1 MIVLFRYQIFT
12 INFLVYT
19 WKCQIGFRYVNT
31 NKLKIIKSFTSIHNF
46 HHTPPSPSSLMKIY
60 LSKVHLTMEHFN
72 LNMYINVYDRNWICV
87 QWYTRL
93 KRLNWK
99 KSVLWSIENLYTW
112 SLFIQYSTFYKG
124 HWLGSVCTDNI
135 KHALEYTYGL
145 TFKFNVSANKFTQE
159 FYTLPN
165 IKNLM

>member
-1 MIVLFRYQIFT
+1 MIILFRYQIFT
-12 INFLVYT
+12 INFLLYT

-31 NKLKIIKSFTSIHNF
+31 NKLKIMKSFTSIHNF

-93 KRLNWK
+93 KRLTLK
-99 KSVLWSIENLYTW
+99 EISSLEHRKSIYLVIVYLI
-112 SLFIQYSTFYKG
+112 
-124 HWLGSVCTDNI
+124 
-135 KHALEYTYGL
+135 
-145 TFKFNVSANKFTQE
+145 
-159 FYTLPN
+159 FYTIRKLSTRV
-165 IKNLM
+165 ID